1 MLVYHLLDTNS
12 STVWFSQQ
20 YERQIYQ
27 IFEETQINIA
37 NITVLSP
44 EVKSQL
50 RNFSSSASTMN
61 FSNIIQQVNCTV
73 HSLIYIYN
81 LEHYKYIYNI
91 YLKMYITD
99 IILAILLCILKYI

>member
-1 MLVYHLLDTNS
+1 MIK
-12 STVWFSQQ
+12 Q
-20 YERQIYQ
+20 YERQIHQ

-61 FSNIIQQVNCTV
+61 FSNIIQQVNSTME
-73 HSLIYIYN
+73 YI
-81 LEHYKYIYNI
+81 YKYIFGTYV
-91 YLKMYITD
+91 Y
-99 IILAILLCILKYI
+99 